1 MDVNLQR
8 YVRDLK
14 INRLVD
20 DVFDEEIFISIR
32 DLYFNILDDVD
43 IKMSPGDTRIYFMI
57 EYNYYME
64 YDILCNTMTCM
75 YSNFWEILVEVGYNK
90 EEISKIFKSIIKKKY
105 HMILSGYNDIDKL
118 IVRTF
123 YPEIK

>member
-1 MDVNLQR
+1 MDVSLQK

-14 INRLVD
+14 INRLLD
-20 DVFDEEIFISIR
+20 DVSDEEISISIR

-64 YDILCNTMTCM
+64 YDILHNTMTCM
-75 YSNFWEILVEVGYNK
+75 YRCSARALST
-90 EEISKIFKSIIKKKY
+90 SKGPMRKSE
-105 HMILSGYNDIDKL
+105 DL
-118 IVRTF
+118 ITSSERPTNHQ
-123 YPEIK
+123 